1 MSSDGLDGFV
11 RDTRPSLAKALGDR
25 GVAVKIVDLFD
36 GTEARLDGIPLALR
50 AVPNEARVRAVA
62 AGVKFLT
69 EKCGLTES
77 YLYDTAT
84 GGAELDLETK
94 VQLLA
99 VALCEP
105 APPHAPVVESADG
118 LRALLE
124 ADEVV
129 QIFESYADFVAE
141 RSPLSRAKSAEEVE
155 AVLSALGKGTLP
167 ASRLTSFDSVT
178 LRRAL
183 HSLAVRHER
192 LMSSNSS
199 DSSPSNEPPQTA
211 A

>member
-11 RDTRPSLAKALGDR
+11 KDTRSTLAKALGDK
-25 GVAVKIVDLFD
+25 GTPVHILDLYD
-36 GTEARLDGIPLALR
+36 GTGARLDGIPLALR

-62 AGVKFLT
+62 AAVKFLT

-105 APPHAPVVESADG
+105 APPHAPVVDSADG

-129 QIFESYADFVAE
+129 QLFESYADFVAE

-155 AVLSALGKGTLP
+155 AVLSALGKGMLP

-192 LMSSNSS
+192 RMSSNSS
-199 DSSPSNEPPQTA
+199 DSSPLNEPPQTA